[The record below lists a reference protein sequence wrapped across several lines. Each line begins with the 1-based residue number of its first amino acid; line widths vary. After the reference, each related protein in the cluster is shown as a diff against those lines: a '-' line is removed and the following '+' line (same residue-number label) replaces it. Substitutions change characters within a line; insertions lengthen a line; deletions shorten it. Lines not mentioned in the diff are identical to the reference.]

1 MENNDNLIDSGAI
14 LEKIQFFEQKTYDIM
29 NSNNKL
35 KRNSELIDN
44 YKDMIKYLMD
54 NQLFKESE
62 FNAKFIGDIFMKVKR
77 KEYVQYIQTEIA
89 KMLKENKTEMIIYN
103 QLKTSVIKAIS
114 SRQDVYYLN
123 NNLKNELN
131 DKIEKKLS
139 KIDSTHNNKKEDS
152 E

>member
-35 KRNSELIDN
+35 KRNSALIDN

-77 KEYVQYIQTEIA
+77 KEYVQFIQTEIA

-131 DKIEKKLS
+131 DEIEKKLS
-139 KIDSTHNNKKEDS
+139 IIDSTHNNIKEDS